1 MKVEVAAATD
11 IGLVRDHNEDAYLVQ
26 DPLYVVA
33 DGMGGHLGGEV
44 ASATALATMAHVVT
58 DAGID
63 ALADAVRQA
72 NRAVF
77 DRQAADV
84 EVAGMGTTLTAVALD
99 GSQLHVA
106 HVGDSRGYL
115 LRDGKLRL
123 LTQDHSLVGEM
134 VREGSL
140 TEAQARVHPR
150 RSTLTRALGISGD
163 IEVDS
168 FEVPVRAGDRILLC
182 TDGLSGMIE
191 DRRLREILKR
201 GTSVP
206 EVCATLIAEAN
217 ANGGVDNVT
226 AVIIDLLA
234 EEGDGPGPE
243 GTGVSS
249 AGPALPP
256 ERRGWPGWF
265 KHRLRK
271 Q

>member
-11 IGLVRDHNEDAYLVQ
+11 IGLVRDHNEDAYLAQ
-26 DPLYVVA
+26 GPLYAVA

-44 ASATALATMAHVVT
+44 APATALETVARVVT

-72 NRAVF
+72 NRAVY
-77 DRQAADV
+77 DRQADDL
-84 EVAGMGTTLTAVALD
+84 EVAGMGTTLTAVALE

-115 LRDGKLRL
+115 LRDGKLQL

-134 VREGSL
+134 MREGSL

-150 RSTLTRALGISGD
+150 RSALTRALGISGD
-163 IEVDS
+163 IEVDA
-168 FEVPVRAGDRILLC
+168 FEVPLRAGDRILLC

-191 DRRLREILKR
+191 DRRLRDILKGR
-201 GTSVP
+201 TGAP

-217 ANGGVDNVT
+217 TNGGVDNVT
-226 AVIIDLLA
+226 AVIIDLVA
-234 EEGDGPGPE
+234 EEGDNPAPVE
-243 GTGVSS
+243 TDISS
-249 AGPALPP
+249 AEPALPP
-256 ERRGWPGWF
+256 EKRGWFRRCFG
-265 KHRLRK
+265 K